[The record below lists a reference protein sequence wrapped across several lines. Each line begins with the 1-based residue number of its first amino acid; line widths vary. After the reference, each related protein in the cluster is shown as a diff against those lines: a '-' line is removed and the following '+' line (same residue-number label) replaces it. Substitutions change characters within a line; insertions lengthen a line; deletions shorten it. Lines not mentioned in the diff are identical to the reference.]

1 MRLSHLLFK
10 MLQVYSFSICDC
22 MSDMWHSAVTYPECS
37 ADPTR
42 RFTSTFYYHG
52 ATSIRAFLLNKST
65 YAKVDMEVWEGEKG
79 VPGWRFFENFI
90 SFIWLV
96 AHLSEHSKHLT
107 CNLLEKENEKPWTC
121 STPPPTHY
129 QVTLGGILKKNNEIY
144 WWTLKEFFSTEKIT
158 RRLKMCLKGK

>member
-1 MRLSHLLFK
+1 
-10 MLQVYSFSICDC
+10 
-22 MSDMWHSAVTYPECS
+22 
-37 ADPTR
+37 
-42 RFTSTFYYHG
+42 
-52 ATSIRAFLLNKST
+52 
-65 YAKVDMEVWEGEKG
+65 MEVWEGEKG

-129 QVTLGGILKKNNEIY
+129 QVTLGGILKKTKKYIVEHKKILDRKNHTEIENVF
-144 WWTLKEFFSTEKIT
+144 KGEVRRFFY
-158 RRLKMCLKGK
+158 RLKGFIGLKLREVWKGNFHRKAPKWAKNQVKVSNIDQIRPPLHPTYCGNPPIPSSELLWESTSW